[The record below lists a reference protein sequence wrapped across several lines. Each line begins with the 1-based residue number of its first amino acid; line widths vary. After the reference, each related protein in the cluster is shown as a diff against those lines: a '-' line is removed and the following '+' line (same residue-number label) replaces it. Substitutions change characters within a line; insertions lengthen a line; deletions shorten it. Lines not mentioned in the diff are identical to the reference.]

1 MRSSVTGFK
10 RFFFFFLL
18 AIWPLESGCFV
29 ISSDLG
35 TAGERERGGGEERG
49 QIERGEREG
58 GGEGGREREWRE
70 GGKNKDNYFEKGLPS
85 LCVHSSPLA

>member
-35 TAGERERGGGEERG
+35 TAGERERGGGGGKRTDRER
-49 QIERGEREG
+49 REG
-58 GGEGGREREWRE
+58 RREGGRERERVERGRE
-70 GGKNKDNYFEKGLPS
+70 K
-85 LCVHSSPLA
+85 